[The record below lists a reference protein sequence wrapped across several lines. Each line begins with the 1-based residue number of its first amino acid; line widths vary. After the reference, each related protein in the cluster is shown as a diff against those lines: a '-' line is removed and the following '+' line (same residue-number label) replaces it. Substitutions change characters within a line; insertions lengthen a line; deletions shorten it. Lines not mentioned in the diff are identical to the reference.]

1 MAKLRSRKAMA
12 ATAAE
17 FRDLS
22 ARAVA
27 AAMTAA
33 PGHQLAVLEAAD
45 RFESMAKS
53 IDRKIKEADEP
64 AIAELPPNATM
75 EEIRVS
81 RKRQATRR
89 GELVY
94 LPSWDAM
101 AQALPTAFLRSALF
115 ATGGGVQS
123 DNDKVLAG
131 DRSLLVGNKEIATF
145 QGTSLFFSG
154 YELCQF
160 DRKVY
165 ATCLDYYRESPLPPE
180 TSTEEVRTTFYE
192 FATRMGQSYGLN
204 PHRAIR
210 ASLMRLSFA
219 QMRMRYNRWNLEI
232 PKLLSVSFEDGEASG
247 EFKGSDILL
256 LKVSVSVADLFGP
269 GSWTA
274 IDKKAVAY
282 EGLLG
287 WVSQFY
293 AGHSRGKWLD
303 VAWLKNLCG
312 YESHIR
318 NFRAGLVAALE
329 KLKAT
334 GTPADCRVQEYHFSS
349 DHKKILVLR
358 PGWSMVAD
366 E

>member
-1 MAKLRSRKAMA
+1 MAKQRSRIALA
-12 ATAAE
+12 ATATE
-17 FRDLS
+17 FRELS
-22 ARAVA
+22 ARAVE
-27 AAMTAA
+27 AAMTTA
-33 PGHQLAVLEAAD
+33 PGHQQAVIKAAD
-45 RFESMAKS
+45 RLETLAES
-53 IDRKIKEADEP
+53 IEQKIKNADEP
-64 AIAELPPNATM
+64 AIAQLPLNATM
-75 EEIRVS
+75 DEMRVS

-89 GELVY
+89 GNLVY
-94 LPSWDAM
+94 LPSWDVM

-115 ATGGGVQS
+115 ATGGGIQA
-123 DNDKVLAG
+123 DNDKILAG
-131 DRSLLVGNKEIATF
+131 DESLLVVNKEIATYK
-145 QGTSLFFSG
+145 GTSLFFSG

-165 ATCLDYYRESPLPPE
+165 STCLDYYRESPLHPE
-180 TSTEEVRTTFYE
+180 TSTEQIRTTFYE
-192 FATRMGQSYGLN
+192 FASRMGQSYGLN

-247 EFKGSDILL
+247 EFRGSDILL
-256 LKVSVSVADLFGP
+256 LKVSVSVAELFGP

-274 IDKKAVAY
+274 INKEAVAY

-287 WVSQFY
+287 WISHFY

-303 VAWLKNLCG
+303 VAWLKRLCG

-318 NFRAGLVAALE
+318 NFRAGLVAALD
-329 KLKAT
+329 KLKSD
-334 GTPADCRVQEYHFSS
+334 GTPTDCKVQEYYFSS
-349 DHKKILVLR
+349 DNKKILVLR
-358 PGWSMVAD
+358 PGWPMVVD